1 VGRHLSPA
9 SSRWFNWLPPV
20 TATIDCNGAPHRITW
35 RGGRLILEDHDP
47 LAERSLAALGGNPP
61 MCLELFDAW
70 SARRG
75 SERVSQ
81 LLLGD
86 KMLTRDELRHR
97 KVRHD
102 AEVESAKRM
111 PQVARMNHGGK
122 PDGKARIR
130 IVEQQAAERL
140 EREQQD
146 WANTLIEMLPPRL
159 RRALALSVIVN
170 IERGWE
176 QDGFRQDQ
184 AREIEPA
191 LAKLAAPLF
200 EESAHEWGQD
210 LKPYTGF
217 KAKAEVARPFDRPS
231 CTLWADHSVVHADL
245 SLPLSWFV
253 DVWARGL
260 ALVSGCFVLGV
271 TDSSSDGSHLQ
282 VMAVRLP
289 WENWKDARSLERTA
303 IVSRGGPGGWHLRW
317 A

>member
-1 VGRHLSPA
+1 
-9 SSRWFNWLPPV
+9 V

-47 LAERSLAALGGNPP
+47 LAERSLSALGGKPP

-70 SARRG
+70 SAGRG
-75 SERVSQ
+75 SEQVSK

-86 KMLTRDELRHR
+86 KTLSREELRIR
-97 KVRHD
+97 KGRHD
-102 AEVESAKRM
+102 AELESARRM
-111 PQVARMNHGGK
+111 PQVARIRNASE
-122 PDGKARIR
+122 PDARAR
-130 IVEQQAAERL
+130 VKVVEAQAAERL
-140 EREQQD
+140 EREQQE

-170 IERGWE
+170 IERQWL
-176 QDGFRQDQ
+176 QQGFRRDQ
-184 AREIEPA
+184 ALEIEPA

-200 EESAHEWGQD
+200 EESAHEWSLG

-217 KAKAEVARPFDRPS
+217 SAKAEVAGPYDRPA
-231 CTLWADHSVVHADL
+231 CTLWADRGRVHATL

-271 TDSSSDGSHLQ
+271 TESSSDGHLLR
-282 VMAVRLP
+282 VLAVRLP
-289 WENWKDARSLERTA
+289 RENWKDARSLERSA
-303 IVSRGGPGGWHLRW
+303 IVRRAGPGGWQLEW
-317 A
+317 T